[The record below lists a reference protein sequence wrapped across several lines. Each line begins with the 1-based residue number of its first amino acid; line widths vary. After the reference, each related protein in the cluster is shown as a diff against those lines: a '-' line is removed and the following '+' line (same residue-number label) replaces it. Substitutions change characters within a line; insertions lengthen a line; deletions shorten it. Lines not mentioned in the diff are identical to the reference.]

1 MSRVERDI
9 NKKSKIFIAGH
20 KGMVGSAITRLLIQ
34 KGYKNLI
41 LKSREELSLL
51 NQQKVMEFYEFYKP
65 DYVFVC
71 AAKVGGIQANN
82 VYRGEFIYENL
93 QIQNNLIHYASVNK
107 VKKLL
112 FLGSSCIYP
121 KQCPQPIKE
130 EYLLTGLL
138 EKTNEPYA
146 LAKIAGINMCESYF
160 SQYGDEFYSIMPTN
174 IYGPNDNYDLNNGH
188 VFAALIRKFYEAKLR
203 NIEDVVIWGTGKPKR
218 EFIHVDDVAKAA
230 LFVMNFDI
238 KKFYEQGLSFLN
250 VGSGNEI
257 SIIDL
262 AKLIAKKI
270 NYLGQ
275 IKFDKSKPDGT
286 PRKILDC
293 SKINDFGWKST
304 ILLSDGIDLTYK
316 DYATLQGIKL

>member
-1 MSRVERDI
+1 MSRNSNNI
-9 NKKSKIFIAGH
+9 NLESKIFVAGH
-20 KGMVGSAITRLLIQ
+20 KGMVGSSIHRLLTK

-41 LKSREELSLL
+41 IKSRDELDLL
-51 NQQKVMEFYEFYKP
+51 NQHEVSEFYDSYNP

-82 VYRGEFIYENL
+82 TYRAQFIYQNL

-121 KQCPQPIKE
+121 KQCSQPIKE
-130 EYLLTGLL
+130 EYLLTGKL

-146 LAKIAGINMCESYF
+146 LAKIAGINMCESYYHE
-160 SQYGDEFYSIMPTN
+160 YGDEFFSIMPTN
-174 IYGPNDNYDLNNGH
+174 IYGPNDNYDLETGH
-188 VFAALIRKFYEAKLR
+188 VFAALIRKMHEAKTNNKN
-203 NIEDVVIWGTGKPKR
+203 NITIWGTGTPKR
-218 EFIHVDDVAKAA
+218 EFIHVDDVAQAA
-230 LFVMNFDI
+230 LFVIQSDI
-238 KKFYEQGLSFLN
+238 NKFYKKGLSFLN
-250 VGSGNEI
+250 VGSGQEI

-270 NYLGQ
+270 NYSGD

-286 PRKILDC
+286 PRKIIDS
-293 SKINDFGWKST
+293 SKINDFGWKSN
-304 ILLSDGIDLTYK
+304 ISLSKGIDVVYK
-316 DYATLQGIKL
+316 NYTNSYGIKS

>member
-1 MSRVERDI
+1 MSRNSNNI
-9 NKKSKIFIAGH
+9 NLESKIFVAGH
-20 KGMVGSAITRLLIQ
+20 NGMVGSSIHRLLTI

-41 LKSREELSLL
+41 IKSRDELDLL
-51 NQQKVMEFYEFYKP
+51 NQHEVSEFYDSYNP

-82 VYRGEFIYENL
+82 TYRAQFIYQNL

-121 KQCPQPIKE
+121 KQCSQPIKE
-130 EYLLTGLL
+130 EYLLTGKL

-146 LAKIAGINMCESYF
+146 LAKIAGINMCESYYHEF
-160 SQYGDEFYSIMPTN
+160 GNEFYSIMPTN
-174 IYGPNDNYDLNNGH
+174 IYGPNDNYDLENGH
-188 VFAALIRKFYEAKLR
+188 VFAALIRKFYEAKS
-203 NIEDVVIWGTGKPKR
+203 NNKKNVVIWGTGAPKR
-218 EFIHVDDVAKAA
+218 EFIHVDDVAQAA
-230 LFVMNFDI
+230 LFVIQSDI
-238 KKFYEQGLSFLN
+238 NKFYNKGLSFLN
-250 VGSGNEI
+250 VGSGQEI

-270 NYLGQ
+270 NYSGD

-286 PRKILDC
+286 PRKIIDS
-293 SKINDFGWKST
+293 SKINDFGWKSN
-304 ILLSDGIDLTYK
+304 ISLSKGIDLVYK
-316 DYATLQGIKL
+316 NYTNSYGIKS

>member
-1 MSRVERDI
+1 MPMDNQSLSKEA
-9 NKKSKIFIAGH
+9 KIFIAGH
-20 KGMVGSAITRLLIQ
+20 NGMVGSAIMRLLID
-34 KGYKNLI
+34 KGYTNLI
-41 LKSREELSLL
+41 IKSRDELNLL
-51 NQQKVMEFYEFYKP
+51 NQKKVSEFYESYKP
-65 DYVFVC
+65 DYVFLC

-82 VYRGEFIYENL
+82 IYRGEFIYENI

-130 EYLLTGLL
+130 EYLLTGQL

-146 LAKIAGINMCESYF
+146 LAKIAGIKMCESYF
-160 SQYGDEFYSIMPTN
+160 NQYSDEFFSIMPTN

-188 VFAALIRKFYEAKLR
+188 VFAALIRKFYEAKLH
-203 NIEDVVIWGTGKPKR
+203 NSNDVVIWGTGTPKR

-238 KKFYEQGLSFLN
+238 KKFYKQGFSFLN
-250 VGSGNEI
+250 VGSGDEI

-262 AKLIAKKI
+262 ANLIAKKI
-270 NYLGQ
+270 NYLGE
-275 IKFDKSKPDGT
+275 IKFDTSKPDGT
-286 PRKILDC
+286 PRKIVDC
-293 SKINDFGWKST
+293 SKINNFGWKSN
-304 ILLSDGIDLTYK
+304 IGISEGIDLAYK
-316 DYATLQGIKL
+316 DYTNHQGLEL